1 MGGWKT
7 SAPNTSC
14 VQNTNEEKQSTS
26 TLSKHPFI
34 PSHFHRP
41 KQEQQPW
48 QVGRDNKKL
57 HLKAVFYAPTVAWRC
72 EKVAFTEDALKNI
85 KFTNGS
91 YLNSI
96 EAQTGEES
104 YTFFL

>member
-57 HLKAVFYAPTVAWRC
+57 HLKAVFYAPTVARRC
-72 EKVAFTEDALKNI
+72 EKVAFTEDALK
-85 KFTNGS
+85 K
-91 YLNSI
+91 YSI
-96 EAQTGEES
+96 HKRVIPQIP
-104 YTFFL
+104 